1 MSRRGLVVAAL
12 VVLLLAGAA
21 WLRWLAQAPQGT
33 DTQQIL
39 AQIQRG
45 QQAAEERNSGALMRV
60 VSPDYRDEIGQTRP
74 VLAYQARGQLRDAQR
89 MEVTIPLNDLH
100 IQVASNGREATS
112 TGPIELRITDRQGG
126 TRSLTLTPTLHWRKE
141 RVRRYLL
148 FPAEEW
154 RVIRAEGIE
163 SGGE

>member
-1 MSRRGLVVAAL
+1 MSRRWLAAAVF
-12 VVLLLAGAA
+12 VVLLLAGGA

-45 QQAAEERNSGALMRV
+45 QQAAEQRNAGALMRL
-60 VSPDYRDEIGQTRP
+60 VSPKYRDEIGQTRP
-74 VLAYQARGQLRDAQR
+74 VLGYQAREQLRDAQR
-89 MEVTIPLNDLH
+89 MEVTIPLSDLH
-100 IQVASNGREATS
+100 IEVAPNGREATS
-112 TGPIELRITDRQGG
+112 TGRLELRITDHQGQAR
-126 TRSLTLTPTLHWRKE
+126 TVSLTPTLHWRKE

-154 RVIRAEGIE
+154 RVVRAEGIE
-163 SGGE
+163 SGE

>member
-1 MSRRGLVVAAL
+1 MSRRWLVVAAL

-45 QQAAEERNSGALMRV
+45 QQAAEERNAGALMRV
-60 VSPDYRDEIGQTRP
+60 VSPDCRDENGLTRP
-74 VLAYQARGQLRDAQR
+74 VLASEAREQLRDAQQV
-89 MEVTIPLNDLH
+89 EVTIPLNDLH
-100 IQVASNGREATS
+100 IQVAPNGREATS
-112 TGPIELRITDRQGG
+112 TGRIELRITDRQAGA
-126 TRSLTLTPTLHWRKE
+126 RAMTLNPTLQWRKE

-154 RVIRAEGIE
+154 RVIRVEGLG
-163 SGGE
+163 SGE